1 MKWNILLNP
10 FERYSEKSLLVFG
23 ITFTL
28 FGSAVAYLMK
38 ARFDGVF
45 DMHLVEN
52 ISFIDPFLDNILNIF
67 TLVLLFVLFGKSI
80 NHKTRWIDILSV
92 AIVARIPFY
101 LLPLLN
107 IGGVLEKSLEGLL
120 NGMDFQD
127 LNNPPAIEPSDLLI
141 ILLFSGV
148 SILCLGW
155 FIVLFWNGF
164 KTATNAKGIKNV
176 IFFIILL
183 ILAEVISKILIS
195 IFNS

>member
-80 NHKTRWIDILSV
+80 NHKTRWIRSEERRV
-92 AIVARIPFY
+92 GKECR
-101 LLPLLN
+101 
-107 IGGVLEKSLEGLL
+107 
-120 NGMDFQD
+120 
-127 LNNPPAIEPSDLLI
+127 
-141 ILLFSGV
+141 
-148 SILCLGW
+148 
-155 FIVLFWNGF
+155 
-164 KTATNAKGIKNV
+164 
-176 IFFIILL
+176 
-183 ILAEVISKILIS
+183 
-195 IFNS
+195 

>member
-155 FIVLFWNGF
+155 FIVRSEEQH
-164 KTATNAKGIKNV
+164 V
-176 IFFIILL
+176 
-183 ILAEVISKILIS
+183 
-195 IFNS
+195 